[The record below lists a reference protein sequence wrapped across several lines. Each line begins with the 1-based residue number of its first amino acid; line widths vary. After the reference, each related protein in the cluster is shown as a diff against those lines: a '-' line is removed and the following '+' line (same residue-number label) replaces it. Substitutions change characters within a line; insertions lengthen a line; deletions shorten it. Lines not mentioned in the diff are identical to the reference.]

1 MLCSALRRAFQAVF
15 QTCNIK
21 VALRAFLL
29 KQTMAFID
37 GRRRHSAALLGCVT
51 PRSFVW
57 FSNRRNDLTDIFSQP
72 RNGLL
77 LTGKLEGTKPCFS
90 PPKLLYHLIAFQ
102 IFEIRHRF
110 LNVKF
115 VRFSFMHYIKQQ
127 THTCIHMYR
136 KKY

>member
-1 MLCSALRRAFQAVF
+1 MVCSALSRAFQAVF
-15 QTCNIK
+15 QTRNIK
-21 VALRAFLL
+21 VTLRAFLL
-29 KQTMAFID
+29 KQTTAFID
-37 GRRRHSAALLGCVT
+37 GRRQHSAALRGCVT

-57 FSNRRNDLTDIFSQP
+57 FSNRKNDLTDIFSQP

-77 LTGKLEGTKPCFS
+77 LIGKLEGMKPCFF

-102 IFEIRHRF
+102 IFEIRHRCQS
-110 LNVKF
+110 VKF

-127 THTCIHMYR
+127 THTCIHTYR